1 LGTYQEEL
9 QRYRL
14 ESETAKHDLAVVQEE
29 LKQQVEAAQR
39 GPSAV
44 MQNLIAVLRA
54 RLQDKEAKEQWLLQ
68 TIADLQ
74 VRLLAQMLFQ

>member
-1 LGTYQEEL
+1 VYQEES

-29 LKQQVEAAQR
+29 LKQQAEAAQR

-44 MQNLIAVLRA
+44 TQNFVTMLRA
-54 RLQDKEAKEQWLLQ
+54 QLRDKEAKEQWLLQ

-74 VRLLAQMLFQ
+74 V